1 MNYLIPDAIFLS
13 YHQYAYFM
21 SRLVSYINIGRLY
34 KMYSLLC
41 KLFPQYSWSNRYT
54 TNEMIICVRMAHLMK
69 ADHNLDIKMNKLLI
83 ASTAYNGT
91 NVTPA

>member
-1 MNYLIPDAIFLS
+1 MDDFIKCIVYFVNYFLNTLD
-13 YHQYAYFM
+13 QTDT
-21 SRLVSYINIGRLY
+21 
-34 KMYSLLC
+34 
-41 KLFPQYSWSNRYT
+41 QQ
-54 TNEMIICVRMAHLMK
+54 NEMIICVRMAHLMK